1 MLGFKQFHL
10 FGCDSCLDENEVH
23 HAYEQKEND
32 GQLVIPV
39 NVGGKIFSCNPWMI
53 SQAQEFIDLI
63 RMLGNE
69 IELNIYGGLLR
80 HILETGASY
89 ADIKEN

>member
-1 MLGFKQFHL
+1 
-10 FGCDSCLDENEVH
+10 
-23 HAYEQKEND
+23 
-32 GQLVIPV
+32 
-39 NVGGKIFSCNPWMI
+39 
-53 SQAQEFIDLI
+53 
-63 RMLGNE
+63 MLGNE